1 MYLCMC
7 CSCSNMV
14 IINCRKKG
22 VCSCFIL
29 ITMKLENYSNFGA
42 LHTITQLTWFSIF
55 TVLPVQVSIAQYFII
70 RWSMF
75 VLESG
80 PIHSLLK
87 SFTPPNCISIQVWL
101 QFVLL
106 INLNAILKHFK
117 KYWSFHSMFQ
127 SVVLGSH
134 KFNDNTA
141 LNCWQHSW

>member
-1 MYLCMC
+1 
-7 CSCSNMV
+7 
-14 IINCRKKG
+14 
-22 VCSCFIL
+22 
-29 ITMKLENYSNFGA
+29 MKLEKYSNSGA
-42 LHTITQLTWFSIF
+42 LHTMTQLTWFSIF
-55 TVLPVQVSIAQYFII
+55 TVLPVQVSIAQYFIM

-106 INLNAILKHFK
+106 INLNAILKHLK
-117 KYWSFHSMFQ
+117 KYCSFHSMFQ

-141 LNCWQHSW
+141 LIVGSIHSNM